1 MLIFLSV
8 KLSRADCWCFAD
20 ITLHQHEAWSGYE
33 SECHVKL
40 MTEAAAGKQ
49 KGKVWAID
57 HLQQLERENE
67 SPSSPW
73 NTIFFPSTG
82 SLVQV
87 CKTTGRCKA
96 KPERDKGCVDQKLQ
110 KWKSLRREKAWGE
123 QVSVVYHGLSGGGFG
138 WLFFSLHYFIVSG
151 FSVMSLRVEKDIVF
165 FKKMWCTRDETT
177 LGNCILG
184 IPGLTPLLQQIKG
197 NLKSVKRWVILPV
210 GHVMCW
216 CPHAVPHHSVPGAQP
231 DSLNI
236 ELVTT
241 KPLQDPQKRLEWCLK
256 LNRFYHVGS
265 LGQVGQE
272 DTDPGDLT
280 PKASNVDSGIPS
292 RAGWVDSHRE
302 IPTGWQKFF
311 RCLQIFAQMS
321 INTHTH
327 SPGSFFTDICVSVRV
342 YKIGSK

>member
-1 MLIFLSV
+1 MLGTSLAVQWLRLCTPNAGGMGSIPGPRTKILHAAGHGQQKKKKKKKFPMLIFLSV

-110 KWKSLRREKAWGE
+110 K
-123 QVSVVYHGLSGGGFG
+123 
-138 WLFFSLHYFIVSG
+138 
-151 FSVMSLRVEKDIVF
+151 
-165 FKKMWCTRDETT
+165 
-177 LGNCILG
+177 
-184 IPGLTPLLQQIKG
+184 
-197 NLKSVKRWVILPV
+197 
-210 GHVMCW
+210 
-216 CPHAVPHHSVPGAQP
+216 
-231 DSLNI
+231 
-236 ELVTT
+236 
-241 KPLQDPQKRLEWCLK
+241 
-256 LNRFYHVGS
+256 
-265 LGQVGQE
+265 
-272 DTDPGDLT
+272 
-280 PKASNVDSGIPS
+280 
-292 RAGWVDSHRE
+292 
-302 IPTGWQKFF
+302 
-311 RCLQIFAQMS
+311 
-321 INTHTH
+321 
-327 SPGSFFTDICVSVRV
+327 
-342 YKIGSK
+342 